1 MTDERT
7 RIWETLFRHALDIL
21 DTLPTE
27 DGQPQRWTFGGGTVL
42 MLKHQHRFSK
52 DIDIF
57 VPDPQYLG
65 YLTPRLNDVA
75 QSKTQDYAEDTVFVK
90 LYFPEG
96 EIDFVAA
103 GALTATPYQ
112 EEVLLGRS
120 VRVETATEI
129 IGKKLRFRC
138 HEFKARDLFDVA
150 VVADR
155 DPTALHELAP
165 LFAEVSP
172 IILKRLQDHDR
183 RLRED
188 FAAIDVLDYRPTF
201 DDCKAKFG
209 SLAAGVR

>member
-27 DGQPQRWTFGGGTVL
+27 GGRRQSWTFGGGTVL
-42 MLKHQHRFSK
+42 MLKHRHRFSK

-65 YLTPRLNDVA
+65 YVTPRLNDVA
-75 QSKTQDYAEDTVFVK
+75 QGKTADYVEDAASVK

-103 GALTATPYQ
+103 GALTATPYRV
-112 EEVLLGRS
+112 EVLLDRAI
-120 VRVETATEI
+120 RVETAAEI

-150 VVADR
+150 LVAER
-155 DPTALHELAP
+155 DPSALHELAS
-165 LFAEVSP
+165 LLAEVSP
-172 IILKRLQDHDR
+172 VILKRLHDFDG

-201 DDCKAKFG
+201 DDCKAKFIA
-209 SLAAGVR
+209 LAAGIL